1 MIKKLEFRDLKTV
14 ETLEVEGPRNITKV
28 ARKLGVPA
36 ETLRKR
42 VRRLAS
48 RFSWRYFLNIYH
60 ADLGLKKAVVFTK
73 AKPGYE
79 DVLLESLKA
88 NDFWLYVN
96 RCYGSSEGC
105 FALYT
110 IPSNHSSEFEAF
122 VHRLEEVGV
131 ASQAQI
137 YWSTCFHY
145 VHTTTNWF
153 DKTSKTWNFKW
164 DEWTKD
170 IPKQKTKLPR
180 TLTDPDEFPVKGD
193 KTDLLI
199 LKEMEKNPIVRMTD
213 LAEKIGISQ
222 QLAAYHYLRHIEEQN
237 LIESFEI
244 SFPYFDSPSSDDFMF
259 ILEFDSYERLAKF
272 SSSLLDKPF
281 ARGLGK
287 ILGKNALLANLYMP
301 RAEFRKFVGILSKLL
316 RAGQLKTY
324 DYVILDP
331 VGSKRQTISYEYF
344 ENKKWH
350 YDHEKHIRNLEKI
363 AKAQRLRAKAAA

>member
-48 RFSWRYFLNIYH
+48 RFSWRYYLNIYH
-60 ADLGLKKAVVFTK
+60 TDLGLKKASVFAK
-73 AKPGYE
+73 AIPGYE
-79 DVLLESLKA
+79 DALFESMKA
-88 NDFWLYVN
+88 NDFWLYIC
-96 RCYGSSEGC
+96 RYYGGSEGC

-110 IPSNHSSEFEAF
+110 VPANHTNEFEAF
-122 VHRLEEVGV
+122 VHRLEELGV

-137 YWSTCFHY
+137 FWSTCFHY

-164 DEWTKD
+164 DDWARD

-244 SFPYFDSPSSDDFMF
+244 AFPFFDSPSSDDFMF
-259 ILEFDSYERLAKF
+259 ILEFDSHDKLAKF
-272 SSSLLDKPF
+272 SLSLLDKPF

-287 ILGKNALLANLYMP
+287 ILGKNALLANLYLP

-316 RAGQLKTY
+316 RTGQLKTY
-324 DYVILDP
+324 SYIIFDR
-331 VGSKRQTISYEYF
+331 VGSQRQTISYEYF

-350 YDHEKHIRNLEKI
+350 YDHEKHIKNLDRTV
-363 AKAQRLRAKAAA
+363 KAQGLRAKAAA